1 MNLTKK
7 TKQIGRVIREV
18 IGKDKGKKKE
28 KKEKKEKDKKH
39 SFFFYDI
46 ARLMISQKCL

>member
-18 IGKDKGKKKE
+18 IGKDKGKKR
-28 KKEKKEKDKKH
+28 KKRKKRKRQKTFI
-39 SFFFYDI
+39 FFF
-46 ARLMISQKCL
+46 MISQDL